1 MGVGMSDDI
10 DRLLTRVQAVSIG
23 VLTEDFSKIHDLIA
37 VAKEIGP
44 RIVVIG
50 KDDPPPG
57 DLDCILIDETGSFQM
72 DEIIST
78 RIVEMMDDP
87 EGSILR
93 AIAVAMD
100 AISPTILVA
109 GIDPGKRP
117 GLAFLADGRLVSIYK
132 SSASEDA
139 VKRVLLMKRAL
150 QPEGLLVRLGD
161 GDPLNRDVEL
171 NELFKAGLSVEI
183 VDESMTTTSRRFRDE
198 TSAVA
203 IAITPGSPVI
213 NKDI

>member
-37 VAKEIGP
+37 LAKEIGP

-139 VKRVLLMKRAL
+139 VKRVLLMKKAL